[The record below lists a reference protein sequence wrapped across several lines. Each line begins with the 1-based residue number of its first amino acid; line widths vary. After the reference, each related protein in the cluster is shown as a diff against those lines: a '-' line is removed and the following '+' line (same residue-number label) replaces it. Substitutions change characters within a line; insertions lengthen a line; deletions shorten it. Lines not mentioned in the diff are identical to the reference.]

1 MTDDLGPIEVICD
14 APPYPVVRACAGLG
28 FETPQDVRW
37 IRTDR
42 KRARR
47 AATSLIPFLRSSRP
61 NCSCGEP
68 LPELESYTFTFVSGT
83 RAEYYLAQCTRCRTI
98 FWDKD

>member
-1 MTDDLGPIEVICD
+1 MTDDLGPLEVVCD

-28 FETPQDVRW
+28 FEAPQDVRW
-37 IRTDR
+37 ARLER
-42 KRARR
+42 KRQRR
-47 AATSLIPFLRSSRP
+47 PGGLFPWLRAGKSS
-61 NCSCGEP
+61 CSCGES

-83 RAEYYLAQCTRCRTI
+83 RAEYFLAQCVRCKTI

>member
-37 IRTDR
+37 ARLERRRQR
-42 KRARR
+42 KPS
-47 AATSLIPFLRSSRP
+47 SLFPWLRGSKP
-61 NCSCGEP
+61 TCKCGEP

-83 RAEYYLAQCTRCRTI
+83 RAEYFLAQCVRCRTI